1 MVAILSRD
9 DIHSGNGDRVGRESL
24 GLWEKAGKEGC
35 GLQATL
41 QPAHCVLF
49 NCSHY
54 GSVSQTEDIAQRTW
68 HLKSESARHEETALS
83 LLPLILTK
91 VQQCNVKKGT

>member
-41 QPAHCVLF
+41 HLLTVY
-49 NCSHY
+49 CSTAAIMGLYH
-54 GSVSQTEDIAQRTW
+54 R
-68 HLKSESARHEETALS
+68 LK
-83 LLPLILTK
+83 PLHRAPGI
-91 VQQCNVKKGT
+91 